1 MYSACCKI
9 LGVNPN
15 SSLDD
20 VKRAYRQKAKVL
32 HPDINS
38 SPDAHTEFIKT
49 KQAFEFIQ
57 RYMTCQALYRK
68 RYSYY
73 RERSMTRPK
82 YRGYYR
88 YEDVKYRASKYR
100 ARKMYHSAKTDID
113 FKSTLFGKIVFIVFH
128 LMFLFVGF
136 YTLLYPLIHTIKYG
150 VDQEKTLIGTIIT
163 IACAMMFGS
172 AMVFMIAISGL
183 SFNSK
188 NKYF

>member
-1 MYSACCKI
+1 MYSAYCKI

-57 RYMTCQALYRK
+57 RYMTCQALYR
-68 RYSYY
+68 RRVSYY
-73 RERSMTRPK
+73 RERSRTGHK
-82 YRGYYR
+82 YRSPYR
-88 YEDVKYRASKYR
+88 YEDIKYRASKYR
-100 ARKMYHSAKTDID
+100 ARKMYHSAKADID
-113 FKSTLFGKIVFIVFH
+113 FKTTLFGKIVFIVFH
-128 LMFLFVGF
+128 LIFLFVGF

-150 VDQEKTLIGTIIT
+150 VDQEKTLFATIIT

-172 AMVFMIAISGL
+172 VMIFMITMSGL
-183 SFNSK
+183 SFNSR
-188 NKYF
+188 N

>member
-1 MYSACCKI
+1 MYSAYCKI
-9 LGVNPN
+9 LGVNAN
-15 SSLDD
+15 SSLED

-38 SPDAHTEFIKT
+38 SPDAHTEFIRT

-57 RYMTCQALYRK
+57 RYRTCQALYRK
-68 RYSYY
+68 RVSYY
-73 RERSMTRPK
+73 RERTRAKPQNG
-82 YRGYYR
+82 RYYR
-88 YEDVKYRASKYR
+88 YENVKYRASKYR
-100 ARKMYHSAKTDID
+100 ARKMHHSANADID
-113 FKSTLFGKIVFIVFH
+113 FKTTLFGKIVFIVFH

-172 AMVFMIAISGL
+172 IMIFMITISGL
-183 SFNSK
+183 SFNSR
-188 NKYF
+188 N